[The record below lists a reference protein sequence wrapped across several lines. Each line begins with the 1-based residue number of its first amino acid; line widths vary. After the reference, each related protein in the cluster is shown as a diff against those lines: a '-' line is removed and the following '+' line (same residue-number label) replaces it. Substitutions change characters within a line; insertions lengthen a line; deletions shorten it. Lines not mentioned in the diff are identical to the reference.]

1 MDATWSRMIAEVQA
15 SGRQAV
21 LAITG
26 GGTGAIAELL
36 RVPGGS
42 RLLLEAIVPYDARSL
57 AEFLGVA
64 PEQACSA
71 ETAVAMAER
80 ARGRAAAL
88 ARTEAVPIGLG
99 ATASLVSDRPKQGEH
114 RCHIAVATDAG
125 TDLTSIVLD
134 KGRRDRPAEE
144 DLVARAIVLCLARGC
159 GVAAPSPEAVL
170 GPGEIFTRRSLPS
183 SSPIDQLLSGTIAR
197 VTVCPDGQLASS
209 APTPSAVL
217 PGSFNPR
224 HGGHVGLAQT
234 AAQILGTPVHF
245 ELSVLN
251 VDKPALTAGEVR
263 RRLAQFAWQATVE
276 LTRAPTFLE
285 KSRLFRDVTFV
296 IGADTAERLV
306 AARYYGGSEAQMYA
320 ALEEMA
326 GRGARFLVA
335 VRRDAAGR
343 VRSLADAVIPARFA
357 GLFTQIPENSF
368 RVDASSTEL
377 RAGS

>member
-1 MDATWSRMIAEVQA
+1 MIAEVQA

-42 RLLLEAIVPYDARSL
+42 RLLLEAIVPYDPRSL
-57 AEFLGVA
+57 AELLGAA
-64 PEQACSA
+64 PEQACSG

-80 ARGRAAAL
+80 ARGRAEAL

-114 RCHIAVATDAG
+114 RCHVAVATDAG
-125 TDLTSIVLD
+125 TDLTSVVLD

-144 DLVARAIVLCLARGC
+144 DLVAQVIVLCLARGC
-159 GVAAPSPEAVL
+159 GVAAPPPESVL
-170 GPGEIFTRRSLPS
+170 APGEILTQRSLPS
-183 SSPIDQLLSGTIAR
+183 SF
-197 VTVCPDGQLASS
+197 PDRS
-209 APTPSAVL
+209 APVGRDRPGHRMPGRPARAIGPQPLRGTARLVQPAPRRTPRPGADGGGDPRDAGPLRAV
-217 PGSFNPR
+217 G
-224 HGGHVGLAQT
+224 AQRGQ
-234 AAQILGTPVHF
+234 AP
-245 ELSVLN
+245 
-251 VDKPALTAGEVR
+251 LTAREVR

-285 KSRLFRDVTFV
+285 KSRLFRDATFV

-306 AARYYGGSEAQMYA
+306 AARYYGNSEAQMYA

-326 GRGARFLVA
+326 GHGARFLVA
-335 VRRDAAGR
+335 ARRDAAGR
-343 VRSLADAVIPARFA
+343 VHSLADAVVPARFA
-357 GLFTQIPENSF
+357 GLFTQIPESRF
-368 RVDASSTEL
+368 RVDVSSTEL
-377 RAGS
+377 RA